1 MRDVVVVWNQRNAKV
16 SVMDKQMNQP
26 LERGRL
32 YRVALAAL
40 RARLPSELTLRYV
53 ARKPRHDL
61 LHGEFLGWQAVFR
74 TVAVTPAKETEFGV
88 AEEGFTATPLPDA
101 APSPALS

>member
-1 MRDVVVVWNQRNAKV
+1 
-16 SVMDKQMNQP
+16 MDKQMNQP

-32 YRVALAAL
+32 YRVALTPLAAL
-40 RARLPSELTLRYV
+40 RARVPCVLTLRYV

-61 LHGEFLGWQAVFR
+61 LHGEFMGWQAVFR